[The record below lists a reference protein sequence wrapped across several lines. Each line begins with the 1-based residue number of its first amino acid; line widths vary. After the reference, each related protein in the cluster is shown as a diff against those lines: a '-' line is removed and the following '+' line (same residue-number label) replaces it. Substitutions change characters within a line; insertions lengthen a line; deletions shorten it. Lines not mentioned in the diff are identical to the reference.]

1 MHAGH
6 LRGVYNVLCRREWER
21 QALERQMS
29 SSSRKSLEPLA
40 CFRVWTSMWK
50 EMHVEE
56 AILVWIHF
64 INKMETAVPGKRGL
78 YATLGAEAHRIRL
91 NETGSR

>member
-1 MHAGH
+1 
-6 LRGVYNVLCRREWER
+6 
-21 QALERQMS
+21 
-29 SSSRKSLEPLA
+29 
-40 CFRVWTSMWK
+40 MWK

-64 INKMETAVPGKRGL
+64 TNKMETAVPGKRGL